1 MADQQYGLRQWQQRV
16 ENDFE
21 MPLKELI
28 RLFIKDRYSRNMA
41 ADTMEI
47 DRNTLKRYCL
57 RNKITFPDRMHL
69 RDECKPRCFK
79 QGIVRNPWGR
89 KGKPK
94 KRTRKSKPNKEV
106 LDATN

>member
-1 MADQQYGLRQWQQRV
+1 MNVDRSYGLREWQQRV
-16 ENDFE
+16 EEEFE

-47 DRNTLKRYCL
+47 DRGTLRRYCL
-57 RNKITFPDRMHL
+57 RNKIVFPDRMSL

-79 QGIVRNPWGR
+79 KGIVRNPWGR

-94 KRTRKSKPNKEV
+94 KRKSRQKKEV
-106 LDATN
+106 LYATN

>member
-16 ENDFE
+16 EEDFE

-47 DRNTLKRYCL
+47 DRGTLRRYCL
-57 RNKITFPDRMHL
+57 KNKIVFPDRMSL

-79 QGIVRNPWGR
+79 KGIVRNPWGR

-94 KRTRKSKPNKEV
+94 KRKSRQKKEV
-106 LDATN
+106 LYATN